1 MFYPAAL
8 WAATVS
14 LYFLQIKIVQP
25 KAQKHHH
32 TFKCSKEIR
41 RKLTKQRFLQH
52 KKMQNAMM
60 KKKLQYT
67 FLFMFKTAWDKL
79 KTCKLLMLNL
89 CHLELQIKI
98 LKKLSFLA
106 VQQSEWVLLHTE
118 TLTVHH
124 CVSSRCVATGCGR
137 YLVHKGQ
144 AMRPNKLPKNS
155 VYSCALCFGTREPL
169 TH

>member
-1 MFYPAAL
+1 MEAQAEGRVQESAPSRGGKKQAETMKVNCGPGCDPDTISQKPKKRVKITVTCGSEGSASVPASESA
-8 WAATVS
+8 ASASAPPASATVPEES
-14 LYFLQIKIVQP
+14 AAAPAPSHI
-25 KAQKHHH
+25 
-32 TFKCSKEIR
+32 
-41 RKLTKQRFLQH
+41 
-52 KKMQNAMM
+52 M
-60 KKKLQYT
+60 K
-67 FLFMFKTAWDKL
+67 
-79 KTCKLLMLNL
+79 
-89 CHLELQIKI
+89 
-98 LKKLSFLA
+98 A